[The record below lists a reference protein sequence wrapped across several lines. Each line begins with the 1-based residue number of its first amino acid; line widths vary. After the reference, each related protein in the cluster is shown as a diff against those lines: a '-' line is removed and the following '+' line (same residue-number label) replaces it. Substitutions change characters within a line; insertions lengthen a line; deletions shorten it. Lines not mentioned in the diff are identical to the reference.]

1 MNNSKSSDKE
11 YVDIDELSEIE
22 RIKKDAEIEYTKFY
36 NDIRTKNKFD
46 LRKQVLIVLTI
57 IFIVLIL
64 QNIAD
69 THTLVNSKTDR
80 TATIESTSDR
90 LTNVQ
95 STPKNK

>member
-46 LRKQVLIVLTI
+46 LRKQVLIVITI

-95 STPKNK
+95 SAPKNK